1 MQSHIKDQMIRLAS
15 LLIILFISSPV
26 LAETPIV
33 YSKCKA
39 TTATHTITR
48 DVVIAGQTQNITKEF
63 IGLDVFDVLPDV
75 TNFVTNFS
83 APCDL
88 VYRDA
93 VGVET
98 IIHDCST
105 SGSVVGGSTCAA
117 LDSAVS
123 FDGTQITYAVF
134 EGTLF
139 NYEQS
144 FDNKAMHPF
153 SEADNSNPREVLP
166 NTQISTTGS
175 HLRTYTVAGGAN
187 FDLTPSVSGRYDSGP
202 AYIAN
207 GTPNGR
213 IAFTSNR
220 SGHTSQMVFRTGKSN
235 MGYAVYSLELD
246 GTNITQDSHH
256 ARSQE
261 QHPIQLKDGRVA
273 ISSWQTGAGIAF
285 RKGNS
290 PLLGS
295 TTLSNMFK
303 VWGQRPDGTLPFP
316 ILGQHTNDT
325 GAADHGEDHNALHN
339 FAQTTDERF
348 WTGNYYR
355 QNNQAL
361 GVITGIVLEPAGREG
376 QDPLVANINNAFF
389 PNTSINFASWATNRD
404 NMPID
409 VVGFPT
415 TVVSH
420 PSYSDPMPWNPK
432 IGFPF
437 ALPSNGL
444 GMVAGFGACSVVG
457 NGSAWNNLTQSQPQ
471 HVTGNGSGVM
481 ANLITELSKSMIV
494 DGMNGDIPG
503 CNLGIYKASV
513 IPSATPNDLVVIV
526 DEKEYHEIY
535 PRAVV
540 PYTDI
545 HGVSQPA
552 TLTTPKS
559 SALGKSSPFAMLGAA
574 SITDRE
580 TTSPDGIRSDPFDFS
595 LLHAFHMQGTDTI
608 DYTDADLCGVRIYG
622 QLPNTNINVVKDIFN
637 VLGERWQILGEF
649 NTRNRLG
656 NGNPIIDASGNEDTS
671 FMVRMPANMSY
682 TMAGLDCDGRLLNK
696 DQTWQSLKSGEEK
709 TCGGCHVHSRDTRIT
724 FAQSHAATPGYVP
737 FVLGEGTV
745 PLMNGVDGNG
755 DPIVR
760 TETGYGYAPYFDSDI
775 RPILQARCV
784 SCHAAGGSP
793 GAGSNPRLEGGL
805 VLDDYTMD
813 TFPNANLPAPGST
826 WWRLVNDHTQT
837 YVPAGFKV
845 SGGTFFARPWLTKYM
860 KAFDSRGSLL
870 YWKAANERTD
880 NRTDVQFSDDIDF
893 GAAHPTSIT
902 KDELGTLARWIELG
916 APGGAL
922 DPLDT
927 HNPTLVMSATVPSA
941 DTISEL
947 VIGTVDLGTG
957 IDVNT
962 LNVCLRN
969 GGTCANIAPS
979 AQLHGI
985 TTISLGSNITDMN
998 QVIEA
1003 SVSDVQG
1010 NTTTLI
1016 HTAQFLVDGGSSGTG
1031 TPSTLAIN
1039 AGANATVTQGDTFS
1053 RTVTFSDGE
1062 DTNADGWT
1070 VVVDWNGVTENINV
1084 AAGLSSFNISRLMST
1099 AGSVPV
1105 TVTITDDVGE
1115 TAQGSFTITVNS
1127 SGGGGG
1133 GDTLVIDT
1141 GGNAY
1146 VNEGT
1151 TFTRTVSVTDSD
1163 GNGGSY
1169 TVDWGGL
1176 QTHNGTISAGAT
1188 SFDITRLMPDGDAI
1202 MTVNVTATDIDGGT
1216 SAGSFNLTTLNVNP
1230 RAAVTSG
1237 STVAVDT
1244 LYTLTYTVTD
1254 PGQDTITLTS
1264 VDWGDGTFDNQLTH
1278 TYTQAGTYKVKIQVI
1293 DEDGLHTIARH
1304 TLTVQ

>member
-1 MQSHIKDQMIRLAS
+1 MIRFAVI
-15 LLIILFISSPV
+15 LLFLFISAPIF
-26 LAETPIV
+26 AETPIV

-48 DVVIAGQTQNITKEF
+48 DVLLGDTNTVNVTKEF
-63 IGLDVFDVLPDV
+63 RNLDVYDVIPDV
-75 TNFVTNFS
+75 TNFLTNFS

-93 VGVET
+93 AGVET
-98 IIHDCST
+98 VIHDCST
-105 SGSVVGGSTCAA
+105 SGSVVGQSTCAA
-117 LDSAVS
+117 LDGAVS
-123 FDGTQITYAVF
+123 FDGTQITYALF

-139 NYEQS
+139 NFTHKFNNRTLHNNAVS
-144 FDNKAMHPF
+144 DNT
-153 SEADNSNPREVLP
+153 NPTEVLP
-166 NTQISTTGS
+166 NTQISTTGA

-187 FDLTPSVSGRYDSGP
+187 FDLTPSVLGRYDSGP

-213 IAFTSNR
+213 VAFTSNR
-220 SGHTSQMVFRTGKSN
+220 TGHTTNMVFRTNTSRT
-235 MGYAVYSLELD
+235 GYAIHSVERD
-246 GTNITQDSHH
+246 GTNITLDSHH
-256 ARSQE
+256 GRSQE
-261 QHPIQLKDGRVA
+261 QHPIQLKNGTLA
-273 ISSWQTGAGIAF
+273 YSTWQIGAGMAM

-290 PLLGS
+290 QLFGS
-295 TTLSNMFK
+295 TTLGNMFK
-303 VWGQRPDGTLPFP
+303 IWGQRSDGTLPFP

-339 FAQTTDERF
+339 CAETTDGRL
-348 WTGNYYR
+348 WCGNYYR

-361 GVITGIVLEPAGREG
+361 GVITGVVPEPAGREG
-376 QDPLVANINNAFF
+376 QNPLVASINNAFF
-389 PNTSINFASWATNRD
+389 PNVSINLADWATNRD

-409 VVGFPT
+409 VSGFPS
-415 TVVSH
+415 TVLDH
-420 PSYSDPMPWNPK
+420 PTYAAPLPWHPK

-437 ALPSNGL
+437 ALPSNVLGL
-444 GMVAGFGACSVVG
+444 VVGSGACSVVANANAFNGLTANPPSHTSG
-457 NGSAWNNLTQSQPQ
+457 NGE
-471 HVTGNGSGVM
+471 GVM
-481 ANLITELSKSMIV
+481 GNLVTEVSNAMIV
-494 DGMNGDIPG
+494 DSLSGDIPG
-503 CNLGIYKASV
+503 CNLGIYKTTV
-513 IPSATPNDLVVIV
+513 IPSVTFEDLTVIV
-526 DEKEYHEIY
+526 DTKEWHEIY

-545 HGVSQPA
+545 HGVAQPA
-552 TLTTPKS
+552 TLATPKS
-559 SALGKSSPFAMLGAA
+559 SDLPTGSPFAMLGSA

-580 TTSPDGIRSDPFDFS
+580 TEPKEGIRSDPFDFAH
-595 LLHAFHMQGTDTI
+595 LHSFHMQGTDTI
-608 DYTDADLCGVRIYG
+608 DYTDADLCGVRIVG
-622 QLPNTNINVVKDIFN
+622 QLPNTSVNVVNQISN
-637 VLGERWQILGEF
+637 VFGERQWILGEF
-649 NTRNRLG
+649 NVRNRLG

-682 TMAGLDCDGRLLNK
+682 TMAGLDCDGRLLNM
-696 DQTWQSLKSGEEK
+696 DQTWQSLKPGEEK

-724 FAQSHAATPGYVP
+724 FAQSHAATSGYVP

-745 PLMNGVDGNG
+745 PLMNGLDGNG

-760 TETGYGYAPYFDSDI
+760 TETGYGYLPDFNRDI
-775 RPILQARCV
+775 KPILQARCV
-784 SCHAAGGSP
+784 SCHEGGGSP
-793 GAGSNPRLEGGL
+793 GAGSNPRLEADL
-805 VLDDYTMD
+805 VLDNY
-813 TFPNANLPAPGST
+813 PADNETTTST
-826 WWRLVNDHTQT
+826 WYRLVKDNSQSNLSGSPHRFGSAT
-837 YVPAGFKV
+837 Y
-845 SGGTFFARPWLTKYM
+845 FARPWLTKYM

-870 YWKAANERTD
+870 YWKAANQRTD

-893 GAAHPTSIT
+893 GASHPTSIT
-902 KDELGTLARWIELG
+902 NDELGTLARWIEMG
-916 APGGAL
+916 APGGSQEL
-922 DPLDT
+922 LDT
-927 HNPTLVMSATVPSA
+927 HDPTLVMTATVPST

-957 IDVNT
+957 IDVST

-969 GGTCANIAPS
+969 GGTCTNIAPS

-985 TTISLGSNITDMN
+985 TTISIGSNITDMN

-1039 AGANATVTQGDTFS
+1039 AGGNATVNEGDTFS

-1062 DTNADGWT
+1062 DTNSDGWT

-1084 AAGLSSFNISRLMST
+1084 GAGLSSFNISRLMPT

-1105 TVTITDDVGE
+1105 TVTITDDTGE

-1133 GDTLVIDT
+1133 DTLVIDT
-1141 GGNAY
+1141 GGDAY
-1146 VNEGT
+1146 INEGDE
-1151 TFTRTVSVTDSD
+1151 FTRTVSVTDSD

-1169 TVDWGGL
+1169 TVDWGSL

-1188 SFDITRLMPDGDAI
+1188 SFDITRVMPDGDAI

-1237 STVAVDT
+1237 NTVAVDT
-1244 LYTLTYTVTD
+1244 LYTLTYTVSD

-1264 VDWGDGTFDNQLTH
+1264 VDWGDGTFNNELTH
-1278 TYTQAGTYKVKIQVI
+1278 TYTQVGAYKVKIQVI
-1293 DEDGLHTIARH
+1293 DEDGVHTIARH